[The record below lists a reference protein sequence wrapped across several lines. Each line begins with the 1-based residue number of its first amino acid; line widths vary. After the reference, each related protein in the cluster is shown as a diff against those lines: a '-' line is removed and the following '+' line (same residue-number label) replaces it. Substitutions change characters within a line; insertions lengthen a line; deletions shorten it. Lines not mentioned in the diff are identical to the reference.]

1 MLENVEEVKPVST
14 GISTTAKFTAW
25 SKHCCIFYDELVE
38 LLVDG
43 KYILAKDIIKASA
56 LVSDIYYHTRQVPFN
71 DKLIDMT
78 NDLYHWI
85 TMSIRGHELKELF
98 APPET

>member
-1 MLENVEEVKPVST
+1 MLENVEEVKPVDR
-14 GISTTAKFTAW
+14 GISSTAKFTAW

-38 LLVDG
+38 LLVDR

-56 LVSDIYYHTRQVPFN
+56 LVSDIYYHTKQVPFN

-78 NDLYHWI
+78 NDLYYWI

-98 APPET
+98 APPE

>member
-1 MLENVEEVKPVST
+1 MLDNVEEVKPVDT

-56 LVSDIYYHTRQVPFN
+56 LIGDIYYHTRQVPFN

>member
-1 MLENVEEVKPVST
+1 MLENVEEVKPVDR
-14 GISTTAKFTAW
+14 GISSTAKFTAW

-38 LLVDG
+38 LLVDR

-98 APPET
+98 APPE